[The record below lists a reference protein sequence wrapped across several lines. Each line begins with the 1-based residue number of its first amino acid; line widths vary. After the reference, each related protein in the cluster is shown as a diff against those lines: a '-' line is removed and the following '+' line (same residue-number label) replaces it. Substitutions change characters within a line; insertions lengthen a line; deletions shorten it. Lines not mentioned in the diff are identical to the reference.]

1 MNSDS
6 LKQTLIDRM
15 DKSRQQKL
23 PNYVYGLILIGVIG
37 FALGIVRNESQ
48 RTFQAFL
55 VNFVF
60 WTGIS
65 QGAVLLSVVLRL
77 TNAKWGRPIMRLA
90 ESAIAF
96 LPISLLLFVVV
107 IAGSNQLFK
116 WMSEPMGYKA
126 AWLNAPF
133 LFTRVGFYLVL
144 MTVMSLVYVRTS
156 IRTDV
161 GLLYDGKPLPDRFIK
176 MLKNW
181 KGADVEI
188 KSTNDLQSKMAVAVA
203 ICYAVFY
210 SLLAIDLV
218 MSLDP
223 HWTSTLFGAYFFIGC
238 FYAGI
243 ALTIV
248 MASFFIDMPEGEI
261 VGSKQFHDLGKLLF
275 GFAIVNGDFFYS
287 QFLVI
292 WYGNLP
298 EETHYI
304 IERTQHQPW
313 ATLAYLVLILAF
325 VGPFIILINKKIK
338 MMPKVIRWVALSV
351 LLGIWLERTLL
362 IAPSVVGGHSFPI
375 GWIEISTTVGFLGLF
390 LLAIQ
395 TFWNKYPMVAISN
408 PLLKYSMEEHK

>member
-6 LKQTLIDRM
+6 LKQSLI
-15 DKSRQQKL
+15 KSLGTSDQRKISSYL
-23 PNYVYGLILIGVIG
+23 YGLIIIGVIG
-37 FALGIVRNESQ
+37 FTLGMITNESQ
-48 RTFQAFL
+48 RTFQAYL
-55 VNFVF
+55 INFVF

-90 ESAIAF
+90 ESAVAF

-107 IAGSNQLFK
+107 IVGSNQLYK
-116 WMSEPMGYKA
+116 WISEPIGYKA

-133 LFTRVGFYLVL
+133 FFSRVGFYLAI
-144 MTVMSLVYVRTS
+144 MTAMSFVYVRTS

-161 GLLYDGKPLPDRFIK
+161 GMLYEGKSIPDRFKK
-176 MLKNW
+176 MLSNW

-188 KSTNDLQSKMAVAVA
+188 KSANEHQSKMAVALAVS
-203 ICYAVFY
+203 YAVCY

-223 HWTSTLFGAYFFIGC
+223 HWTSTLFGAYNFIGC

-248 MASFFIDMPEGEI
+248 MASFFIDLPEGKI
-261 VGSKQFHDLGKLLF
+261 VGHKQFHDLGKLLF

-313 ATLAYLVLILAF
+313 ATLAYLVLVLAF

-338 MMPKVIRWVALSV
+338 TMPKIVRWVALSI

-375 GWIEISTTVGFLGLF
+375 SWLEISTTVGFLGLF

-395 TFWNKYPMVAISN
+395 TFWNKFPMVAYSD